1 MIVSYHMNRL
11 AGFGLLA
18 LLSVSLIGCGNK
30 KNVNLTPRE
39 KELIETGN
47 DPSRM
52 SQPQGK
58 NAATSNKKQT
68 KIVNDQDFASYGLAL
83 YPNSV
88 AADKASYVTDAN
100 DYEEFTYELES
111 EDGDEKVIDFYSQQF
126 EKPDVQTA
134 GATTFIIGKIDDER
148 MAFIEVTKAEAGSDI
163 RVRIL
168 KGKQQ

>member
-1 MIVSYHMNRL
+1 MNRFVWIGLVAIVST
-11 AGFGLLA
+11 
-18 LLSVSLIGCGNK
+18 SLIGCGNK
-30 KNVNLTPRE
+30 KNANLTPRE

-88 AADKASYVTDAN
+88 AADKASYETDAN
-100 DYEEFTYELES
+100 DYEEYTYELES

-126 EKPDVQTA
+126 DKPDVQSA
-134 GATTFIIGKIDDER
+134 GATTFIIGNIDEER
-148 MAFIEVTKAEAGSDI
+148 MAFIEVTKAEAGSSI
-163 RVRIL
+163 RVRIM